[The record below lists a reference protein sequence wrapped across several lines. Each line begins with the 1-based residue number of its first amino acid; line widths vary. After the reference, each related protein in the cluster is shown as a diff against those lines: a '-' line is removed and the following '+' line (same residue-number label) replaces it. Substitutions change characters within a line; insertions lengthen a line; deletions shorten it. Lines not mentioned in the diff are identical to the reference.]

1 MIEDAIQY
9 VLNGLLW
16 LLLSEEG
23 REWMPFIMFIG
34 GIWLASL
41 VIWVWWPDKED

>member
-16 LLLSEEG
+16 ILLSEEG
-23 REWMPFIMFIG
+23 RERMPFIMFIG
-34 GIWLASL
+34 GICLVSL
-41 VIWVWWPDKED
+41 VIWTFWPDGEE

>member
-16 LLLSEEG
+16 ILLSEEG

-34 GIWLASL
+34 GICLVSL
-41 VIWVWWPDKED
+41 VIWTFWPDDEE